1 MVKTK
6 KIENVQ
12 LGQKKI
18 SLVSG
23 VTVNIQFPKKALPST
38 YLLASKYSPVFFFP
52 RIKRFLGV
60 FIYQ

>member
-18 SLVSG
+18 SPVPG

-52 RIKRFLGV
+52 G
-60 FIYQ
+60 